1 MTILD
6 LHELHEDWLVRKT
19 KFQPL
24 PAPVTVIDAN
34 PDLDML
40 SDKYR
45 SLENHIFEQARA
57 FKWKQDERWETQMEF
72 DSHLSNGHA
81 NTKIKFYEIQKYH

>member
-1 MTILD
+1 M
-6 LHELHEDWLVRKT
+6 HELHEDWLVRKT

-34 PDLDML
+34 PDLEML

-57 FKWKQDERWETQMEF
+57 FKWKQSVHWETGMEF
-72 DSHLSNGHA
+72 DSHLNNSDA
-81 NTKIKFYEIQKYH
+81 NTKIKFYEIHRYN